1 MTVHLNVYLWH
12 AICWHQLDSH
22 AVNTK
27 STLSSNADKKKK
39 WRERIQRKK
48 DRKRKDEEDKKQAK
62 TFKDLKTLEVDL
74 DKANKDY
81 LSKRNAIEKLFKQA
95 NESLKNA
102 LDKHDM
108 DGVRVAEGML
118 DGVESMEE
126 KAKEAGKKV

>member
-1 MTVHLNVYLWH
+1 
-12 AICWHQLDSH
+12 
-22 AVNTK
+22 
-27 STLSSNADKKKK
+27 
-39 WRERIQRKK
+39 
-48 DRKRKDEEDKKQAK
+48 
-62 TFKDLKTLEVDL
+62 L